1 MNQSINVWQ
10 REAQSFSLATAA
22 NFNEEWTL
30 SEIQSLEA
38 LRAAKVSIKDIA
50 KKLGRSY
57 YSVTN
62 KLSTSGLSTPR
73 NTTKPVQVVVCQGC
87 FTTPSSSGV
96 CYC

>member
-1 MNQSINVWQ
+1 MNQNINAWQ
-10 REAQSFSLATAA
+10 REAQSFSLATAV
-22 NFNEEWTL
+22 NFNGEWTL

-38 LRAAKVSIKDIA
+38 MRAAKVPIVDIA

-73 NTTKPVQVVVCQGC
+73 NIAKPVQVVVCQGC
-87 FTTPSSSGV
+87 FTTPSNSGV